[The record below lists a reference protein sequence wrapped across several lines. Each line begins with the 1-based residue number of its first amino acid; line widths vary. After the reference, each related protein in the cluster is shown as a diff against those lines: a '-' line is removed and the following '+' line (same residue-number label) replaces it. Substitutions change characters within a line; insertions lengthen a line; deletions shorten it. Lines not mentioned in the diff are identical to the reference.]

1 MQKTALLAL
10 TLALSAFAWCQPA
23 PSKVLA
29 KPTPGQIEWHD
40 MEMEMFL
47 CFDPCTWQNREYDD
61 HSTPPDK
68 INPDKLDTDQWAR
81 VAVSM
86 GAKQILFVAKHTGGF
101 CCWQTDTTDYGVK
114 ETPWRGGKGDVMR
127 DLSESCRKA
136 GLKLGVYLSPQDDHY
151 GAAVSG
157 KCKTPEKQAVY
168 DKVYRR
174 QLTELLTY
182 YGTISE
188 VWNDGGLV
196 VPAEDI
202 LKEHAAGSMIFQG
215 KSATIRWV
223 GNEEGTAP
231 YPAWNAV
238 SREAWQRGATAPDG
252 DPNGEI
258 WLPNEVDTVN
268 VSPHFWFWN
277 SKPERKLRSL
287 DELMGCYYKS
297 VGHGAVL
304 LLNQT
309 PDTTGLIPEADAR
322 QAAEFGA
329 EIQRRFGKSLVE
341 TSGTGPEL
349 TLQLGKPVLLDHAV
363 IMEDLSGGE
372 RIREYVLEGLS
383 GTEWKTLARGTA
395 VGHKKIDPFTEP
407 AEISALRLRCT
418 AFEGVPLVRRLAAY
432 AVGAPRQE

>member
-1 MQKTALLAL
+1 MR
-10 TLALSAFAWCQPA
+10 
-23 PSKVLA
+23 KVLSFA
-29 KPTPGQIEWHD
+29 VVLSMSLAGYSQTTPEKPLARPTAGQLEWQD

-61 HSTPPDK
+61 HSTPLDK
-68 INPDKLDTDQWAR
+68 INPDQLDTDQWVR

-86 GAKQILFVAKHTGGF
+86 GAKQVLFVAKHTGGF
-101 CCWQTDTTDYGVK
+101 CWWQTDTTDYSVK
-114 ETPWRGGKGDVMR
+114 ETPWRDGKGDVMK

-136 GLKLGVYLSPQDDHY
+136 GLKLGIYLSPQDDHY
-151 GAAVSG
+151 GAKTSG
-157 KCKTPEKQAVY
+157 RCDTPEKQAVY
-168 DKVYRR
+168 DRVYRQ
-174 QLTELLTY
+174 QLTELLTR

-202 LKEHAAGSMIFQG
+202 LKEHASGAMIFQG

-223 GNEEGTAP
+223 GNEDGRAP

-238 SREAWQRGATAPDG
+238 SREAWQRGATAADG
-252 DPNGEI
+252 DPDGEI

-277 SKPERKLRSL
+277 SSPKRKLRSL
-287 DELMGCYYKS
+287 DELMDCYYKS

-309 PDTTGLIPEADAR
+309 PDRSGRIPEADAE
-322 QAAEFGA
+322 QAAAFGA
-329 EIQRRFGKSLVE
+329 EVQRRFGRSLAE

-349 TLQLGKPVLLDHAV
+349 ELDLGKSMKVDHIV
-363 IMEDLSGGE
+363 IMEDIREGE
-372 RIREYVLEGLS
+372 RVREYVVEGRV
-383 GTEWKTLARGTA
+383 GTEWKSIAQGKAL
-395 VGHKKIDPFTEP
+395 GHKKIDRLDE
-407 AEISALRLRCT
+407 AVEVSAVRLRCT
-418 AFEGVPLVRRLAAY
+418 LSEGIPQLRKLAVYNTEAS
-432 AVGAPRQE
+432 R

>member
-1 MQKTALLAL
+1 
-10 TLALSAFAWCQPA
+10 
-23 PSKVLA
+23 
-29 KPTPGQIEWHD
+29 

-47 CFDPCTWQNREYDD
+47 CIDPCTWQNREYDD
-61 HSTPPDK
+61 HSTPLSA

-101 CCWQTDTTDYGVK
+101 CWWQTDTTDYGVK
-114 ETPWRGGKGDVMR
+114 ETPWRGGRGDVMK

-151 GAAVSG
+151 GAKVSG
-157 KCKTPEKQAVY
+157 RCETPEKQAVY
-168 DKVYRR
+168 DKVYRQ
-174 QLTELLTY
+174 QLTELLTR

-196 VPAEDI
+196 VSAEDI
-202 LKEHAAGSMIFQG
+202 LKDHAAEAMIFQG

-223 GNEEGTAP
+223 GNEQGHAP

-238 SREAWQRGATAPDG
+238 SREAWQRGATAADG

-287 DELMGCYYKS
+287 DELMDCYYRS

-322 QAAEFGA
+322 QAAAFGA
-329 EIQRRFGKSLVE
+329 EVQRRFGKCLAE
-341 TSGTGPEL
+341 TSGSGPEL
-349 TLQLGKPVLLDHAV
+349 ELVLDKPNLVDHV
-363 IMEDLSGGE
+363 VTMEDIREGE
-372 RIREYVLEGLS
+372 RIREYVVEGRS

-395 VGHKKIDPFTEP
+395 VGHKKIDRFDGPV
-407 AEISALRLRCT
+407 EISALRLRCT
-418 AFEGVPLVRRLAAY
+418 SSQGVPRVRRLAAFH
-432 AVGAPRQE
+432 VGAFP

>member
-1 MQKTALLAL
+1 MRKSLL
-10 TLALSAFAWCQPA
+10 FAIVVSMSTTSWCQATPEK
-23 PSKVLA
+23 PLA
-29 KPTPGQIEWHD
+29 KPTPGQVEWQD

-47 CFDPCTWQNREYDD
+47 CLDPCTWQNREYDD
-61 HSTPPDK
+61 HSTPLDK

-101 CCWQTDTTDYGVK
+101 CWWQTDTTDYGVK
-114 ETPWRGGKGDVMR
+114 ETPWRGGKGDVVK

-136 GLKLGVYLSPQDDHY
+136 GLKLGIYLSPADDRY
-151 GAAVSG
+151 GAKGGG
-157 KCKTPEKQAVY
+157 KCDTPEKQAVY
-168 DKVYRR
+168 DRVYRQ
-174 QLTELLTY
+174 QLTELLTR

-196 VPAEDI
+196 VSAEDI
-202 LKEHAAGSMIFQG
+202 LKEHASGAMIFQG

-223 GNEEGTAP
+223 GNEEGRAP

-238 SREAWQRGATAPDG
+238 SREALQRGATAADD

-287 DELMGCYYKS
+287 DELMDCYYKS

-309 PDTTGLIPEADAR
+309 PDTSGLIPEADTR
-322 QAAEFGA
+322 QAAAFGA
-329 EIQRRFGKSLVE
+329 EVQRRFGKSLAE
-341 TSGTGPEL
+341 TSGTGDEL
-349 TLQLGKPVLLDHAV
+349 ALEFAKPTKIDHIV
-363 IMEDLSGGE
+363 TMEDIREGE
-372 RIREYVLEGLS
+372 RVREYMIEGRF
-383 GTEWKTLARGTA
+383 GAEWKPLAQGKSL
-395 VGHKKIDPFTEP
+395 GHKKIDRLAEP
-407 AEISALRLRCT
+407 VEVSAVRLRCT
-418 AFEGVPLVRRLAAY
+418 FSEGVPLVRKLAAY
-432 AVGAPRQE
+432 CANAPQ

>member
-1 MQKTALLAL
+1 MKKMMLTPLLL
-10 TLALSAFAWCQPA
+10 VVTSVAWSVADVNRP
-23 PSKVLA
+23 LA
-29 KPTPGQIEWHD
+29 KPTPGQVEWQD
-40 MEMEMFL
+40 MEVEMFL
-47 CFDPCTWQNREYDD
+47 CIDPCTWQNREYDD
-61 HSTPPDK
+61 HSTPLDK
-68 INPDKLDTDQWAR
+68 ITPDKLDTDQWAR

-101 CCWQTDTTDYGVK
+101 CWWQTDTTDYGVK
-114 ETPWRGGKGDVMR
+114 ETPWRGGKGDVMK

-151 GAAVSG
+151 GAKVSG
-157 KCKTPEKQAVY
+157 RCETPEKQAVY
-168 DKVYRR
+168 DKVYRQ
-174 QLTELLTY
+174 QLTELLTR
-182 YGTISE
+182 YGAISE

-202 LKEHAAGSMIFQG
+202 LKEHASGAIIFQG

-223 GNEEGTAP
+223 GNEDGYAP

-238 SREAWQRGATAPDG
+238 FREAWQRGATAADG

-287 DELMGCYYKS
+287 DELMDCYYKS

-309 PDTTGLIPEADAR
+309 PDTSGLIPEADAQ
-322 QAAEFGA
+322 QAATFGA
-329 EIQRRFGKSLVE
+329 EVQRRFGKSLAE
-341 TSGTGPEL
+341 TSGAGQEL
-349 TLQLGKPVLLDHAV
+349 VLDLGKAAKIDHV
-363 IMEDLSGGE
+363 ITMEDIREGE
-372 RIREYVLEGLS
+372 RVRGYVIEGLS
-383 GTEWKTLARGTA
+383 GTEWKTLAQGKSL
-395 VGHKKIDPFTEP
+395 GHKKIDRLAEP
-407 AEISALRLRCT
+407 VEVSALRLRCT
-418 AFEGVPLVRRLAAY
+418 LSEGVPLVRKLAAY
-432 AVGAPRQE
+432 CVGADR